1 MWLLLTTYENLK
13 LFSFFLFAHITCTKL
28 QVKKET
34 LLAPEDLQQFRNH
47 SSQLAALDFI
57 VSIASSV
64 FIPTYNGNMAKIVE
78 GHRRYK
84 RQQILKSNI
93 YKFIYR
99 KGKVIFTT

>member
-1 MWLLLTTYENLK
+1 M
-13 LFSFFLFAHITCTKL
+13 
-28 QVKKET
+28 
-34 LLAPEDLQQFRNH
+34 
-47 SSQLAALDFI
+47 AALDFI

-84 RQQILKSNI
+84 WQQILKSNI